1 MKYFIVGCFLLMSA
15 CAQQEQLDL
24 HHDCSSILSQN
35 GQKILENAYYKVIQ
49 NKGVFAIKEKKSL
62 DDTLSQTIYNISPVY
77 PVTDSAGW
85 SIDFKGKGF
94 EMTKSILVAE
104 TSSYDSDASYGIY
117 SLQSGA
123 RILEYTYDKLEVLFV
138 DENNKRY
145 LGFYSKNGA
154 PSSNIKSI
162 SKENTL
168 GIFNYASQDGILNT
182 ISLEAID
189 VNWLDILDVSNPV
202 LELLPIEDN
211 AIQLNAGKK
220 LYFTAQDGFA
230 DEGVNFDL
238 KVIFYTTDTYTPVE
252 FTLEVRANQLLIP
265 QDFKHGIFQLE
276 SL

>member
-1 MKYFIVGCFLLMSA
+1 MKYFIVGCFLLISA

-24 HHDCSSILSQN
+24 DHDCSSILSQN

>member
-1 MKYFIVGCFLLMSA
+1 MKYFIVGCFLLISA

-24 HHDCSSILSQN
+24 HHDCSVILSQN

-49 NKGVFAIKEKKSL
+49 NEGVFAIKEKKIL
-62 DDTLSQTIYNISPVY
+62 DDSLSQTIYNISPVY
-77 PVTDSAGW
+77 PITDSADW

-94 EMTKSILVAE
+94 EMTKSTLVAE
-104 TSSYDSDASYGIY
+104 TTSYDSDASYGIY
-117 SLQSGA
+117 NLQSGA
-123 RILEYTYDKLEVLFV
+123 RILEFTYDKLEILFV
-138 DENNKRY
+138 AEANKRY

-154 PSSNIKSI
+154 PSTNIKSI

-168 GIFNYASQDGILNT
+168 GIFNYASQDGLLNT

-189 VNWLDILDVSNPV
+189 VNWLEILDVSNPV
-202 LELLPIEDN
+202 LELMPIEGN

-230 DEGVNFDL
+230 DEAVNFDL
-238 KVIFYTTDTYTPVE
+238 KVIFYTTDTYKPVE
-252 FTLEVRANQLLIP
+252 FILEVRANQLLIP
-265 QDFKHGIFQLE
+265 KDFKHSIFQLE

>member
-1 MKYFIVGCFLLMSA
+1 MKYFIVGCFLLISA
-15 CAQQEQLDL
+15 CAHQEQLDL
-24 HHDCSSILSQN
+24 HHDCSVILSQN

-49 NKGVFAIKEKKSL
+49 NEGVFAIKEKKSL
-62 DDTLSQTIYNISPVY
+62 DDSLSQTIYNISPVY
-77 PVTDSAGW
+77 PITDSADW

-94 EMTKSILVAE
+94 EMTKSTLVAE
-104 TSSYDSDASYGIY
+104 TTSYDSDASYGIY

-138 DENNKRY
+138 AEANKRY

-154 PSSNIKSI
+154 PSPNIKSI
-162 SKENTL
+162 SKKNTL
-168 GIFNYASQDGILNT
+168 GIFNYASQDGLLNT

-189 VNWLDILDVSNPV
+189 VNWLEILDVSNPV
-202 LELLPIEDN
+202 LELMPIEGN

-230 DEGVNFDL
+230 DEAVNFDL
-238 KVIFYTTDTYTPVE
+238 KVIFYTTDTYKPVE
-252 FTLEVRANQLLIP
+252 FILEVRANQLLIP
-265 QDFKHGIFQLE
+265 KDFKHSIFQLE